1 MKLEVKRDCNLKSFI
16 EEQCL
21 TFQSGAAFYE
31 FTRAEEDIS
40 FMKEI
45 ILMDKVYTLY
55 IPYSWKY
62 WRELNLVVGP
72 QITIAKILA
81 DLNLVFR

>member
-1 MKLEVKRDCNLKSFI
+1 MKLEVKRDCDLKSFI
-16 EEQCL
+16 EEQGL

-55 IPYSWKY
+55 IPY
-62 WRELNLVVGP
+62 
-72 QITIAKILA
+72 T
-81 DLNLVFR
+81 